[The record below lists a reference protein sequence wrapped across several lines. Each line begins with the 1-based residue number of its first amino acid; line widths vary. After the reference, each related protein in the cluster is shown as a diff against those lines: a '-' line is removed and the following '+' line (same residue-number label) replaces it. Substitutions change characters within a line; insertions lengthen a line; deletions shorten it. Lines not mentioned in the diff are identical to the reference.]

1 MTPQPTSKSKTGA
14 KQFDEMY
21 EKLQNANIDLRT
33 LWVQVTSPRDWSSSS
48 GTNVEFL
55 NSIFG
60 RALEHGLTIGI
71 YTNEEEWNE
80 ITDSATTKNVKLWYW
95 SARGCGAV
103 NESPPNFD
111 DFQPFASW
119 TSPSVKQFAKF
130 ENICGVMV
138 NRNIYSTSLAAA
150 IATASEEKCEPIIVG
165 GVGLGGA
172 VIVGKPEIIP

>member
-60 RALEHGLTIGI
+60 RALVSIAVGKPQQASHQF
-71 YTNEEEWNE
+71 Y
-80 ITDSATTKNVKLWYW
+80 SRYW

-138 NRNIYSTSLAAA
+138 NR
-150 IATASEEKCEPIIVG
+150 
-165 GVGLGGA
+165 
-172 VIVGKPEIIP
+172 